1 MKNVSTLLIAMTIAA
16 GCAAL
21 PSGPDDPSDEMIA
34 NSEGEGV
41 ICRREAKAG
50 SRLGRTV
57 CTTKEQRERM
67 AEEARE
73 ALQGAQQAGPTAGS
87 IEPLGTGS
95 Q

>member
-1 MKNVSTLLIAMTIAA
+1 MRNVAALLVVAMVAV
-16 GCAAL
+16 GCAAS
-21 PSGPDDPSDEMIA
+21 PSAPDDPGDEMVA
-34 NSEGEGV
+34 NSESEGV
-41 ICRREAKAG
+41 ICRRDAKVG

-57 CTTKEQRERM
+57 CTTREQRERI

-73 ALQGAQQAGPTAGS
+73 ALQGAQQSGPTAGS